1 MFKQRKHGPFP
12 SLSWAWE
19 RGYSCSH
26 LQLPIQQS
34 HQQTLVCLLPVT
46 EQLVLWLL
54 TYNS

>member
-1 MFKQRKHGPFP
+1 VHVQIAETRPFS

-34 HQQTLVCLLPVT
+34 RWQTLVCLLPET
-46 EQLVLWLL
+46 EHAGIMAINIQ
-54 TYNS
+54 